1 MIKKTFLISMALLL
15 VFAWSNSAMAVPIG
29 GFLSWSGDTSI
40 PGNDDGSSPQISLST
55 SFWFFGQEKNS
66 LWVNNNGNITFDGSL
81 YSYTPESFPGPYEI
95 VAAYWGDVD
104 TRGTGSGLAYYG
116 ERTDDGTLTTISNQV
131 NTAFSGAGFAA
142 TYAFV
147 ASWDHVGYYSYHAD
161 MLNTF
166 QIVLATDGGN
176 SYAIFNYLDD
186 GMSWE
191 TGDASGGS
199 GGFGGTEA
207 AAGFDA
213 GDSTNYYTIPG
224 SFYPGIANV
233 LEDGSNTGVAGRWV
247 FRISE
252 EEIEPAPI
260 SSVPLPGAVLLLGS
274 GLMGLFGLRRRIF
287 G

>member
-1 MIKKTFLISMALLL
+1 MIKKTFLISMALIL
-15 VFAWSNSAMAVPIG
+15 VLAWAGLASAVPLG
-29 GFLSWSGDTSI
+29 GFIGWSGDTAI
-40 PGNDDGSSPQISLST
+40 PANDDGYSDQINLTT
-55 SFWFFGQEKNS
+55 SFWFFDQEKTS
-66 LWVNNNGNITFDGSL
+66 LWVNNNGNITFGGPMST
-81 YSYTPESFPGPYEI
+81 YTPFAFPSSAQI
-95 VAAYWGDVD
+95 VAAYFADVD
-104 TRGTGSGLAYYG
+104 TRGSGSGLAYYG
-116 ERTDDGTLTTISNQV
+116 ERTDTGTLTTISNQV
-131 NTAFSGAGFAA
+131 NTAFSGAGFTAS
-142 TYAFV
+142 YAFV
-147 ASWDHVGYYSYHAD
+147 ASWDHVGYFGSHDD

-176 SYAIFNYLDD
+176 SYAIFNYLDE

-199 GGFGGTEA
+199 GGFGGTPA

-213 GDSTNYYTIPG
+213 GDGTNYYTIPG
-224 SFYPGIANV
+224 SFNPGIANV

-247 FRISE
+247 FLISE

-260 SSVPLPGAVLLLGS
+260 SSVPLPGAVWLFGP